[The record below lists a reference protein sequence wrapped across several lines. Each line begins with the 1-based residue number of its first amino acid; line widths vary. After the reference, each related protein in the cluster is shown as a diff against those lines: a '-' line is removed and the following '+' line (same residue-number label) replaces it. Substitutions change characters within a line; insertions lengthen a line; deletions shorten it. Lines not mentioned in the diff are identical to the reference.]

1 MSAINEI
8 LTVSNLE
15 EVVIKWEE
23 KFFDPGLGYPSIWYR
38 GQSVD
43 LPPLPG
49 VLRPNFL
56 SCCDEGDFKVKPK
69 GQRLWDRERTI
80 NRQFRRMSA
89 SLVPAGTSAVGLY
102 LLAQHHGFPTRLM
115 DWSMNPLAALYFSV
129 ADCLDKDGVVFVMNA
144 NNLMQPVEMRD
155 PKVEAVVS
163 SAFSDSDV
171 PEGPEIIPL
180 LPDLYAGRMLQQS
193 SCFTL
198 HAPPTWLNTIGL
210 DTSHENKFVIK
221 PGDIPGVEKHLI
233 PKEVKP
239 KLRLTLRRL
248 GVTGAT
254 LFPDLDHAASEIK
267 NAWRL

>member
-1 MSAINEI
+1 MSVITTI
-8 LTVSNLE
+8 QSVSDLE
-15 EVVIKWEE
+15 AVATEWEE
-23 KFFDPGLGYPSIWYR
+23 KFFEPGLGYPLIWYR
-38 GQSVD
+38 GQPED

-49 VLRPNFL
+49 VLRPDFL
-56 SCCDEGDFKVKPK
+56 SSCNDDEIKMKPT
-69 GQRLWDRERTI
+69 GQRLWNKERTI

-144 NNLMQPVEMRD
+144 KNLMEPVEVRD
-155 PKVEAVVS
+155 SKVEAVVRS
-163 SAFSDSDV
+163 VFGDSDV
-171 PEGPEIIPL
+171 PEGPEIFPL

-198 HAPPTWLNTIGL
+198 HAPPLWLNTVGL
-210 DTSHENKFVIK
+210 DLSYEGRFSIT
-221 PGDIPGVEKHLI
+221 PGEIPGVVKHI
-233 PKEVKP
+233 VPKEVKS

-254 LFPDLDHAASEIK
+254 LFPDLDHVASEIK